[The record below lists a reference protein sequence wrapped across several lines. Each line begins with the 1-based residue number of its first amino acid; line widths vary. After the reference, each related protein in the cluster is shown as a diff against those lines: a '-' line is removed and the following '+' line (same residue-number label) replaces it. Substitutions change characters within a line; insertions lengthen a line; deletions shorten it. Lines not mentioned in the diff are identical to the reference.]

1 MRKLSDYYSWP
12 VRVQSREPSIILKN
26 AFKLHPV
33 RPWCKLFLVLKVWT
47 HSTQIFPAVW
57 LIFHRLRVTF
67 TANSKRQ
74 FVPHVT
80 IFSYICRLLFIIV
93 TNKIVVSGQ
102 LHASMRVTVNPL
114 LSPPGRLFISSRFEG
129 RLNRDRGR
137 AYLIETRRSIGG
149 KVQVQ
154 EDLGH
159 AAEDQNQI
167 RTSSW

>member
-1 MRKLSDYYSWP
+1 MQIVSCFEGLDSQYTNISCSLIDISQIKSHVYGK
-12 VRVQSREPSIILKN
+12 QQTSICSARN
-26 AFKLHPV
+26 H
-33 RPWCKLFLVLKVWT
+33 
-47 HSTQIFPAVW
+47 
-57 LIFHRLRVTF
+57 
-67 TANSKRQ
+67 
-74 FVPHVT
+74 
-80 IFSYICRLLFIIV
+80 FSYICRLLFIIV

-149 KVQVQ
+149 KAQVQ